1 MARGRRKSG
10 NPLSQGVEPGLDIS
24 SLIDVAFLLLIYFIV
39 TTTLT
44 KSEADLGMVLPGVAS
59 EQSNSVKVDQMVIRV
74 SADQGVFVNDELV
87 DSDPNDHNLPNLTD
101 RLDRYAASAKIAGSE
116 AMVIVECANESPQQ
130 RFVDVLNACAKT
142 GLKNVS
148 LTQ

>member
-10 NPLSQGVEPGLDIS
+10 NPMSAGVEPGLDIS

-44 KSEADLGMVLPGVAS
+44 KSEADLSMVLPGIS
-59 EQSNSVKVDQMVIRV
+59 SDQSTSVKVDQMVVRV
-74 SADQGVFVNDELV
+74 AADQGVFVNDELV
-87 DSDPNDHNLPNLTD
+87 DGDPNDRVLPNLAD
-101 RLDRYAASAKIAGSE
+101 RLERYAASAQVAGSE
-116 AMVIVECANESPQQ
+116 PMVIVDCANEAPQQ
-130 RFVDVLNACAKT
+130 RFIDVLNACTRA